1 MVTLK
6 VGKIY
11 YYTAY
16 NDMRLKL
23 QYLVVRLTILHVV
36 HSLILHITIEPRYYY
51 ILLHL
56 RTEEATTA
64 SKFNIHLKFWFALIF
79 L

>member
-16 NDMRLKL
+16 SDVRLKL
-23 QYLVVRLTILHVV
+23 LYLVVRLTILHVV
-36 HSLILHITIEPRYYY
+36 HSLILDITTEPRYYN
-51 ILLHL
+51 ILVHL
-56 RTEEATTA
+56 RTEEAPTA
-64 SKFNIHLKFWFALIF
+64 SKFNIHLKFWFALMF
-79 L
+79 V